1 MFWQMLSI
9 ERTKISRRT
18 MFWVELGLMALT
30 VLALVGLFFG
40 VRQALNAGVTEGSNW
55 RIEGINGAEAESMLT
70 WPGGILMGFTAVY
83 GVGAFL
89 VIVLAGAVTAQEYGW
104 RSFQLWLSRGVP
116 RPLVLLAKFTAV
128 CLTTLLLV
136 IVAVSLGAL
145 LTAGFSQAF
154 LDAIP
159 LAEVRWGQVLL
170 NSLLLALGLLPYAAL
185 TLLLAVASRSTVVAI
200 GGGLAF
206 TTLLEPILSQLAM
219 LLGGRWAELVQYLP
233 RALNGSLRSLTAE
246 IAPANPFL
254 AANTPPMGVSTET
267 AVIGLALYT
276 IFFVGMALVIFQRQ
290 DLGG

>member
-9 ERTKISRRT
+9 EQTKISRRT

-30 VLALVGLFFG
+30 VLALAGLFFG

-55 RIEGINGAEAESMLT
+55 QIEGITGPEAESMLT
-70 WPGGILMGFTAVY
+70 WPGGLLVGFTAVY
-83 GVGAFL
+83 GIGTFL
-89 VIVLAGAVTAQEYGW
+89 VIVLAGAGTAQEYGW

-116 RPLVLLAKFTAV
+116 RPLLMLAKFTAV

-159 LAEVRWGQVLL
+159 FAEVVWGQVLL
-170 NSLLLALGLLPYAAL
+170 NGLLLTLGLLPYAAL

-206 TTLLEPILSQLAM
+206 TTLLEPVLSQLAM
-219 LLGGRWAELVQYLP
+219 LLGGRWAELVQYSP
-233 RALNGSLRSLTAE
+233 RALNGNLRSLTAE
-246 IAPANPFL
+246 IAPSNPFISANAS
-254 AANTPPMGVSTET
+254 AAGIATET
-267 AVIGLALYT
+267 AVISLVLYT
-276 IFFVGMALVIFQRQ
+276 ALFVSLALVIFQRQ